1 MLYTARVFEAIAS
14 KLTIFLHEKEKK
26 NKKKDKAQH
35 KKTVS
40 VDSVDTSWNSPSE
53 AFVETQGGQTNPRK
67 TVVGIAEGIKGRA
80 HGRMLAAQ
88 ERDAD
93 NQQFKGLYKQV
104 ELRQDGQ
111 VKEQ

>member
-1 MLYTARVFEAIAS
+1 M
-14 KLTIFLHEKEKK
+14 
-26 NKKKDKAQH
+26 
-35 KKTVS
+35 
-40 VDSVDTSWNSPSE
+40 
-53 AFVETQGGQTNPRK
+53 ETQKGQANPRK

-93 NQQFKGLYKQV
+93 NQQLGQFKGLYKQV
-104 ELRQDGQ
+104 ELGRDGK